1 MYKVQSLIE
10 SILWFFPPRYLET
23 FCCSNIDFWY
33 LLYERAIVFKSFA
46 VQRGTVDLGP
56 SNIQKALSKN
66 RLNFSDQFRD
76 MLMSFVLSE
85 EGIIIVDL
93 IQHPNNFN
101 TDFPI
106 LLFDGLKNAR
116 PFNWYSF
123 FCLIYLLLG
132 FRR

>member
-10 SILWFFPPRYLET
+10 SILWFFAPRYLET
-23 FCCSNIDFWY
+23 FCCSNINFWY

-56 SNIQKALSKN
+56 SNIQKTLSKN
-66 RLNFSDQFRD
+66 RLNVSDQFRD
-76 MLMSFVLSE
+76 LPKFVVISE

-101 TDFPI
+101 THFPK
-106 LLFDGLKNAR
+106 LLLDGIKNAR
-116 PFNWYSF
+116 PVNWHSF
-123 FCLIYLLLG
+123 FFLINLLLG